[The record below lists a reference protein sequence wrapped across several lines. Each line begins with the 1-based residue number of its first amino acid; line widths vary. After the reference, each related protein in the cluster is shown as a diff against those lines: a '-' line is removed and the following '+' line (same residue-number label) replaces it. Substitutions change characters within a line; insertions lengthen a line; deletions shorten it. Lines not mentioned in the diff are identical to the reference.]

1 MTPTYSIIYEGKDV
15 SKDFA
20 PILET
25 IVFKE
30 YLENKAAELELSF
43 ENAAA
48 YFFNSW
54 YPAVDDRL
62 IVKLGYVDSQLIN
75 CGSFF
80 IDDVSLSGSRRGDFC
95 SMRAMS
101 ARGSSINSDAYR
113 KNQEAKSISEI
124 VQEIASE
131 LGYTA
136 KGDLSGTWTGIQK
149 GTGLQFLEQLARETG
164 RILKIEGTDLYF
176 IPRDDVKNASVVG
189 TISRLDVIDY
199 GLTDKASGRISKCTI
214 KCWKKE
220 EKEMI
225 TGSYDAGIDGGGS
238 ITLWAEVADQTE
250 ADQRAKNEVENRNKN
265 GVQFELTF
273 SGDVKYRAGV
283 RIKTT
288 DFGNFDKTW
297 YIAQAKHSISKTGGY
312 TTKITLQE

>member
-43 ENAAA
+43 ENAST

-62 IVKLGYVDSQLIN
+62 KVKIGYVDGQLIN

-80 IDDVSLSGSRRGDFC
+80 IDDVDLNGSRRGDFC
-95 SMRAMS
+95 SMRAIS
-101 ARGSSINSDAYR
+101 ARGSSINADAYR
-113 KNQEAKSISEI
+113 KNQEAKSINEI

-131 LGYTA
+131 LGYVA
-136 KGDLSGTWTGIQK
+136 KGDLSGTWTGIQQ
-149 GTGLQFLEQLARETG
+149 GTGLQFLEQIARENG
-164 RILKIEGTDLYF
+164 RFMKIEGTELYF
-176 IPRDDVKNASVVG
+176 IPRGDVRAGLVVG
-189 TISRLDVIDY
+189 TISRNDVLTY
-199 GLTDKASGRISKCTI
+199 GLTDKASGRITKCTI

-225 TGSYDAGIDGGGS
+225 AGSYDAGIDGGGS
-238 ITLWAEVADQTE
+238 ITLWVEVADQAE
-250 ADQRAKNEVENRNKN
+250 AVQRAKNEVENRNKD

-273 SGDVKYRAGV
+273 SGNVKYRAGV
-283 RIKTT
+283 RVKTT
-288 DFGNFDKTW
+288 GFGKFDKTW
-297 YIAQAKHSISKTGGY
+297 YIAQAKHSVSKTGGY
-312 TTKITLQE
+312 TTKITLQA